1 MARVRTKSKE
11 RLTVYGTAWC
21 LDSAATRRLLNKH
34 DVQYKY
40 VDINK
45 DAKIVQ
51 VDIEPTALGKYF
63 PIEIG
68 MIGDAGSVA
77 GAIADGLSDLS
88 ADSVPWKARSEK
100 FLKDIEALWVSRDE
114 AGQSTLMPLRA
125 A

>member
-45 DAKIVQ
+45 DAKGADRVMALANGNRS
-51 VDIEPTALGKYF
+51 VPTLVFADDRVMIEPSHRLRRAALG
-63 PIEIG
+63 IEEP
-68 MIGDAGSVA
+68 AKRWWW
-77 GAIADGLSDLS
+77 
-88 ADSVPWKARSEK
+88 P
-100 FLKDIEALWVSRDE
+100 F
-114 AGQSTLMPLRA
+114 
-125 A
+125 